1 MLKNRILYLFILLCT
16 TAFFICFNGYYSLY
30 VFLLSL
36 ALPGVSLILSLPGM
50 LTSWA
55 EIGMPGHE
63 GGGRAQKSAA
73 VPIQV
78 AAGSRWPLPSGRIR
92 LRLTIHNTL
101 TGERKAEDLELSQGR
116 RPQAVE
122 QKLTSRACGR
132 VVCRLD
138 KARVCDLLGLF
149 SLPIRLREG
158 RDCEVVVLP
167 NIFQTAIGLS
177 DRNIP
182 DAGGERYSLTRPG
195 PDPTEF
201 FGLRD
206 YRPGDKPNRVDWKL
220 LDKTGAM
227 LVREGSLP
235 VAKRALLIISLNGDG
250 PEADL
255 LMDTLATLGHSLSR
269 REAGYA
275 VAFSGGEGLAFIDV
289 DSPEDSAAALEAVLR
304 HCDMGRFPGLI
315 AEGAEAPR
323 DIARV
328 VYICPEPE
336 PAAMGF
342 IGERYPWARATVVH
356 TRPLAQGDRL
366 GGDIHPVRVQPG
378 SLAADLA
385 GLQI

>member
-16 TAFFICFNGYYSLY
+16 TAFFICFNGYYSWY

-36 ALPGVSLILSLPGM
+36 VLPGVSLILSLPGM

-55 EIGMPGHE
+55 EIGVPG
-63 GGGRAQKSAA
+63 GGGRAKKSAA

-92 LRLTIHNTL
+92 LRLNIHNTL
-101 TGERKAEDLELSQGR
+101 TGERRTEALELSQGR
-116 RPQAVE
+116 MPQAVE
-122 QKLTSRACGR
+122 QRLTSHTCGR
-132 VVCRLD
+132 IVCRLD

-158 RDCEVVVLP
+158 RSCEVVVLP
-167 NIFQTAIGLS
+167 NIFQTAIGLR

-182 DAGGERYSLTRPG
+182 DAGGERYSPTKPG

-206 YRPGDKPNRVDWKL
+206 YRPGDKLNRVDWKL
-220 LDKTGAM
+220 SDKAGAL

-235 VAKRALLIISLNGDG
+235 VAKRALFIISLNGDG
-250 PEADL
+250 NEADL
-255 LMDTLATLGHSLSR
+255 LMDTLATLGHSLSGQG
-269 REAGYA
+269 AGYA
-275 VAFSGGEGLAFIDV
+275 VAFSGGEGLVFIDV
-289 DSPEDSAAALEAVLR
+289 DSPEDSGGALEAVLR
-304 HCDMGRFPGLI
+304 HCDRGQFPGLI

-336 PAAMGF
+336 PAAIGF
-342 IGERYPWARATVVH
+342 IGERYAFAGATVVH
-356 TRPLAQGDRL
+356 TRPLTEGNRLEGDMY
-366 GGDIHPVRVQPG
+366 PVRVQPG